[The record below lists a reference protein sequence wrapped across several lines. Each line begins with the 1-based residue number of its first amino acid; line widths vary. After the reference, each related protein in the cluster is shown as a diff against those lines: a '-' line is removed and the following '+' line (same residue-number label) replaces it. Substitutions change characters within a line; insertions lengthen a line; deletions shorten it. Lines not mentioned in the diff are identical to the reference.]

1 MVHISV
7 STTIFVNEC
16 CKVSLHDR
24 RRRPVMDQEPTQH
37 SGETALRDRPRT
49 GHARRASLRDRSGRG
64 GRLHAHES
72 GGAHQE
78 HFYSVDGGRRHA
90 RPCREAP
97 LLEDA
102 TPISRRNSPKNDASA
117 TATPPSLVHTERRRG
132 RLGHQRHRSAVG
144 AGRARQPEGVDPSHR
159 RSIRSRSAA
168 AATPRHILVQQ
179 HHLRAG
185 GR

>member
-1 MVHISV
+1 MCVCVCVTSLAPPHALASSHRAGPRDCYNLWTRARAGDVDHHAVVHHRKPRVVRPAGSHEHNN
-7 STTIFVNEC
+7 FRNEC

-102 TPISRRNSPKNDASA
+102 TPISRRNSPKK
-117 TATPPSLVHTERRRG
+117 
-132 RLGHQRHRSAVG
+132 
-144 AGRARQPEGVDPSHR
+144 
-159 RSIRSRSAA
+159 
-168 AATPRHILVQQ
+168 
-179 HHLRAG
+179 
-185 GR
+185 